1 MFEELVKCAEL
12 LEQFGGHPMAAGL
25 SLREE
30 NLEAFRQAVN
40 KNCSLTEAD
49 LTPKVVIDVPMPIS
63 YVTKELTDQLALLE
77 PFGKGEYKTFVC
89 TKGTACFKWE
99 NFWEESKCGKAAAY
113 G

>member
-1 MFEELVKCAEL
+1 MCGA
-12 LEQFGGHPMAAGL
+12 FGTVRGHPMAAGL

-77 PFGKGEYKTFVC
+77 PFGKEIQNLC
-89 TKGTACFKWE
+89 LHKGDCVF
-99 NFWEESKCGKAAAY
+99 
-113 G
+113 